1 MTASPASAAQP
12 SSDSKH
18 QIHNPPPA
26 PPSVVKGASLLILL
40 QITSRLVT
48 FIANQ
53 LLLRY
58 LTASLLGLA
67 TQLEVYYLSVLFF
80 SRESLRV
87 AIQRQGG
94 NPSEQ
99 HAHHAD
105 ADADEDEDAAAAAK
119 KQQQQQQQLAASR
132 NGQAVVNLGF
142 LAIVLGLFVS
152 IGLGWLYLAHGV
164 SDSTRQTT
172 PHLTTALYLYG
183 LASFIELL
191 SEPCFVLMQ
200 TRLRFGT
207 RATAESTATSLR
219 CIVVVGSAVWAS
231 GRGVRLGLLPFA
243 LGQLT
248 YGTALLVVYLVSGYG
263 LASSDQFSLLPR
275 PVSSDG
281 GGGDF
286 IASYLYRPTLR
297 LAGSMMAQSLVK
309 HLLTQGDTFLISLF
323 STPEIQGNYALANNY
338 GGLMARLLFQPV
350 EESSRSYFSN
360 LLSRVSSSSST
371 SPASST
377 SASSSST
384 SSGAP
389 CSTTPKSAAA
399 DPPSPEVTEARQ
411 SFRALTRLY
420 MILSAVVVAL
430 GPFASPSLIALVA
443 GRRWALGGAGHVLG
457 VYCLYIPFLALNG
470 ITESFVASVASEADV
485 HRQSLWM
492 GAFSLAFAASAF
504 LFMHML
510 PLGAQ
515 GLVLANIFNMFCR
528 IVWSFAFIRTYF
540 RKNKADLSWTS
551 LIPGGT
557 VALALSTL
565 MVLYRM
571 DVFERGTSDPLTTL
585 VKIAAYAVPL
595 LIAIT
600 ILERAFLYECL
611 HSIVGRKSARL

>member
-1 MTASPASAAQP
+1 MAASRAPMKVCDDD
-12 SSDSKH
+12 SSPKPKNQS
-18 QIHNPPPA
+18 PPA
-26 PPSVVKGASLLILL
+26 PSAPPSMVKGASLLILL
-40 QITSRLVT
+40 QIISRLVT

-58 LTASLLGLA
+58 LTAPLLGLA

-87 AIQRQGG
+87 AIQRQGE
-94 NPSEQ
+94 NTSEQ
-99 HAHHAD
+99 RHAHPA
-105 ADADEDEDAAAAAK
+105 DEDAA
-119 KQQQQQQQLAASR
+119 KQQQQRTASR

-142 LAIVLGLFVS
+142 LAIGLGIFVS

-164 SDSTRQTT
+164 SDSSRQTT

-183 LASFIELL
+183 LASFMELL

-200 TRLRFGT
+200 TRLRFGI
-207 RATAESTATSLR
+207 RATAESTATFLR
-219 CIVVVGSAVWAS
+219 CIVVVGSAVWGS
-231 GRGVRLGLLPFA
+231 RRGVHLGLLPFA

-248 YGTALLVVYLVSGYG
+248 YGTALLVVYLFHGQG
-263 LASSDQFSLLPR
+263 LASSCGFSLLPR
-275 PVSSDG
+275 PVSAD
-281 GGGDF
+281 GDF

-338 GGLMARLLFQPV
+338 GGLIARLLFQPV

-360 LLSRVSSSSST
+360 LLSRVSPPPPPPPPPSSSS
-371 SPASST
+371 SAAA
-377 SASSSST
+377 ASSSDAHTPST
-384 SSGAP
+384 S
-389 CSTTPKSAAA
+389 KAAA
-399 DPPSPEVTEARQ
+399 ETSSVEVREARR

-420 MILSAVVVAL
+420 IILSALVVAV

-443 GRRWALGGAGHVLG
+443 GRRWALDGAGDVLG
-457 VYCLYIPFLALNG
+457 IYCFYIPFLALNG

-504 LFMHML
+504 LFMHMF

-528 IVWSFAFIRTYF
+528 IVWSVSFIRTYF
-540 RKNKADLSWTS
+540 RKNNAGLSLTS

-565 MVLYRM
+565 VVLYRL
-571 DVFERGTSDPLTTL
+571 DVLERGTSDPLTTL
-585 VKIAAYAVPL
+585 VRIAAYALPL
-595 LIAIT
+595 LIAII
-600 ILERAFLYECL
+600 ILEKAFLYECI
-611 HSIVGRKSARL
+611 HSIVGRKSVRP